1 MFMPDLNE
9 SRTQFTT
16 AILTHADNTT
26 EQDTLELTTLKNN
39 VRITMDVSSFVQ
51 EFTIRTFDKTD
62 GVNYR
67 QLEAKVFPT
76 DYDTGAAAIVVILD
90 GGGQDMKFTLQS
102 TITEGAV
109 RSPPITRRE
118 TTRN

>member
-1 MFMPDLNE
+1 MPDLSE

-16 AILTHADNTT
+16 DTLTHLSDTT
-26 EQDTLELTTLKNN
+26 EQDTLEFTTLKNHI
-39 VRITMDVSSFVQ
+39 RISMDVDSFAQ
-51 EFTIRTFDKTD
+51 EFTIRTFEKIDTT
-62 GVNYR
+62 NYR

-76 DYDTGAAAIVVILD
+76 DYDTGAKAIVIVLD

-102 TITEGAV
+102 TIAEGV
-109 RSPPITRRE
+109 TRNPSATIRE